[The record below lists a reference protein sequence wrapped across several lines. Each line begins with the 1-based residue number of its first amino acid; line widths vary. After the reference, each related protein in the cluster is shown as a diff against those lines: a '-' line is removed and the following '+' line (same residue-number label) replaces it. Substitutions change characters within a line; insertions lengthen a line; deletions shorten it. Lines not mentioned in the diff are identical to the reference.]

1 MIDLHCHILPG
12 VDDGPGERAESL
24 ALCRRAAADGCTAMV
39 ATPHL
44 RHRRWWND
52 DRVAL
57 ELALE
62 DLRRELEGEIELF
75 SGGEI
80 ALHGESYEEMLESLP
95 GGSLLPLAGSHYLLL
110 ELDWRGLGPD
120 PAEVVYEMRL
130 KGYHSIIAH
139 PERVDWLM
147 EHPSLL
153 DDLEGEGALFQVTA
167 ASVTGELGR
176 VPQRAAQQ
184 LFEAGRVHFVAS
196 DAHGV
201 ERRPPGLAA
210 ARRTVLETWGAE
222 AAHALFQGNPAAVL
236 ADRPLSAPLG
246 VV

>member
-12 VDDGPGERAESL
+12 VDDGPSERAEAL
-24 ALCRRAAADGCTAMV
+24 AICHRAAADGCTAMV

-57 ELALE
+57 ELALA
-62 DLRRELEGEIELF
+62 DLRRELEGAIELF

-95 GGSLLPLAGSHYLLL
+95 GGNLLSLAGSHYLLL
-110 ELDWRGLGPD
+110 ELDWKGLGPD

-147 EHPSLL
+147 EHPTLL
-153 DDLEGEGALFQVTA
+153 GELENEGALFQVTA
-167 ASVTGELGR
+167 ASITGDLGR
-176 VPQRAAQQ
+176 GPQRAVQQ
-184 LFEAGRVHFVAS
+184 LFDAGRVHFVAS

-201 ERRPPGLAA
+201 DRRPPGLAA
-210 ARRTVLETWGAE
+210 ARRRVVETWGAE
-222 AAHALFQGNPAAVL
+222 AAEAIFEHHPAAVL
-236 ADRPLSAPLG
+236 ADRPLEAPLK